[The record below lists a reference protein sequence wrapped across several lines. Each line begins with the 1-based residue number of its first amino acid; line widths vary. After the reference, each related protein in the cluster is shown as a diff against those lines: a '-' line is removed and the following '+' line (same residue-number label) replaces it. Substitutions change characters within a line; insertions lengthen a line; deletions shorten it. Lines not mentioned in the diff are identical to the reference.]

1 MAKRRYKSGDSFDL
15 KRFFQDYPIIP
26 ITAIVLGIGVLI
38 GYVLGQ
44 KGFDRYFPKHG
55 VLRSQAIRKT
65 FGSTPVSMAATP
77 EPFPQRMVEKWVGME
92 KVTPRE
98 AMIQPRVISG
108 KVQKSRIIF
117 IIDDIGYNKKI
128 ADLLFSL
135 DHHVTLAI
143 LPQLPYS
150 KYFAEEG
157 KKRGF
162 PTILHLPLE
171 PEDREVDPGPG
182 KITMDMGANEIKEV
196 LDKDLA
202 SVPGVLGVNNH
213 MGSRATR
220 DRSIM
225 YMILKEL
232 KQKQLIFLDS
242 MTSPNSNAYKVA
254 YALGM
259 PVLKRDVFLDNR
271 DDDEYISQHIEEAL
285 QIAKQTG
292 VVVVIGHYRQK
303 TLSAIKKATPRLESE
318 GFELATL
325 KDIS

>member
-1 MAKRRYKSGDSFDL
+1 MAKRRYESGSSFSL
-15 KRFFQDYPIIP
+15 KRFFRDYPIIP
-26 ITAIVLGIGVLI
+26 ITTVMLGIGVLI
-38 GYVLGQ
+38 GYSLGQ
-44 KGFDRYFPKHG
+44 KGFGWHYPKYD
-55 VLRSQAIRKT
+55 VLKSQTIRKT

-77 EPFPQRMVEKWVGME
+77 EPFPERMVEKLVGQE
-92 KVTPRE
+92 KTIPTER
-98 AMIQPRVISG
+98 MIQPQAINE
-108 KVQKSRIIF
+108 KVQKPRIVF
-117 IIDDIGYNKKI
+117 VIDDIGYNKKI

-143 LPQLPYS
+143 LPGLPYS

-171 PEDREVDPGPG
+171 PEDQEVDSGPG
-182 KITMDMGANEIKEV
+182 KITMEMSANEIKEI
-196 LDKDLA
+196 LEKDLK

-220 DRSIM
+220 DRALM
-225 YMILKEL
+225 YMVLKEL

-242 MTSPNSNAYKVA
+242 MTSPRSNAHKVA

-259 PVLKRDVFLDNR
+259 PVLKRDVFLDNQ
-271 DDDEYISQHIEEAL
+271 DDFDYISKHIEETE
-285 QIAKQTG
+285 QVAKQAG
-292 VVVVIGHYRQK
+292 IAVAIGHYREK
-303 TLSAIKKATPRLESE
+303 TLSAIKQATPRLESE